1 MALPSE
7 FYQAYWDI
15 IGSDVVECVQGF
27 FAGLSIASINKAAIT
42 LIPKKKV
49 PAAISDFRPI
59 SVLNTSVKIIAKIMA
74 NRLQPHLHTLVAN
87 NQTAFIRGRSIMES
101 FAVARE
107 YLNYCHKMK
116 IPSILY
122 KVDFEKAFDTV
133 DWCYLTNLLIERGFP
148 PRWMAS
154 VVSMLNSSTSAVKV
168 NGDLTPYFKHKRGL
182 RQGDPLSPMLFILVT
197 DCLR

>member
-74 NRLQPHLHTLVAN
+74 NRLQPHLHTLVAS
-87 NQTAFIRGRSIMES
+87 NQTTFIRGRSIMES

-133 DWCYLTNLLIERGFP
+133 D
-148 PRWMAS
+148 
-154 VVSMLNSSTSAVKV
+154 
-168 NGDLTPYFKHKRGL
+168 
-182 RQGDPLSPMLFILVT
+182 
-197 DCLR
+197 